1 MLLPVVAFDG
11 GERHEV
17 GLTAL
22 SRSPCSTVFEDSLTC
37 CIPDARRPVADPRTD
52 RSIRFNR
59 IIRGI
64 DTKLLL
70 KKQRMRRD
78 CAQALKPLAAK
89 PLARIIAAGADDIR
103 QNRFYII
110 TVK

>member
-1 MLLPVVAFDG
+1 
-11 GERHEV
+11 
-17 GLTAL
+17 
-22 SRSPCSTVFEDSLTC
+22 
-37 CIPDARRPVADPRTD
+37 
-52 RSIRFNR
+52 
-59 IIRGI
+59 
-64 DTKLLL
+64 
-70 KKQRMRRD
+70 MRRD